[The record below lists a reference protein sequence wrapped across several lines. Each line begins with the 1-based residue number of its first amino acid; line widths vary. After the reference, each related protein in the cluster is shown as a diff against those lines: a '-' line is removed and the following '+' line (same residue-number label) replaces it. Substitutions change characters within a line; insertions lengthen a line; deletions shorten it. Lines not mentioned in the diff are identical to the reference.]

1 MHEQNNNN
9 ENNNNQNNNNENNNN
24 NKLDDDWINNFEKT
38 DELYQD
44 FYKDDLYYINLK
56 FIYVNRSN
64 EIEKIKQES
73 FLMSRPNYIS
83 REEILQILK
92 KSVTDN
98 DRRYSLLSILKYNI
112 TLDAEEIK
120 KFVLNED
127 NEDTE
132 ERNYL
137 KVIKNIDAIGLEKTI
152 NMLHDLNDIIL
163 VFYEKSNELKVVNPH
178 TSTKKIFLRSSSG
191 NKKTIRKQYKD

>member
-1 MHEQNNNN
+1 MNDEYNNN
-9 ENNNNQNNNNENNNN
+9 EYNNNEYN

-56 FIYVNRSN
+56 YIYVSRAN

-92 KSVTDN
+92 KSVTDD

-120 KFVLNED
+120 KFVLHED
-127 NEDTE
+127 IQDNV

-137 KVIKNIDAIGLEKTI
+137 KIVKNIDAIGLEKTI

-163 VFYEKSNELKVVNPH
+163 IFYEKSNELKVVNPH
-178 TSTKKIFLRSSSG
+178 TSTKKIYLRSLSSN